1 MTFMKQPTTAG
12 DALSP
17 LVISLMKGV
26 MWREDNERQWQ
37 QLLSLQARVSDH
49 VAVMGLRLELDEAEG
64 HAFLRQRPLDEGDEL
79 PRLIPSRPL
88 SYPVSLLLVLLRKKL
103 AEADGGGADRR
114 VVLRREDLVEILR
127 HFLPDTTNEARLVD
141 QVGRHINK
149 VKDLGF
155 LRPLRGRQDEYEV
168 VRLLNT
174 LVDAQ
179 MLEALLVSYRAHA
192 ETLGKE
198 EPK

>member
-1 MTFMKQPTTAG
+1 MTSMKQPTTAG

-37 QLLSLQARVSDH
+37 QLLSLQARVRDH
-49 VAVMGLRLELDEAEG
+49 VAVLGLRLELDEAEG
-64 HAFLRQRPLDEGDEL
+64 YALLRQRPLEEGDEL
-79 PRLIPSRPL
+79 PRLIPRRPL

-114 VVLRREDLVEILR
+114 VVLRREELVEMLR

-141 QVGRHINK
+141 QVGSHINK

-155 LRPLRGRQDEYEV
+155 LRPLRGREDEYEV

-174 LVDAQ
+174 FVDAQ
-179 MLEALLVSYRAHA
+179 KLEELLASYRAHA
-192 ETLGKE
+192 ESLGKE
-198 EPK
+198 VPE

>member
-1 MTFMKQPTTAG
+1 MKQPTTAG

-26 MWREDNERQWQ
+26 MWREDNERHWQ
-37 QLLSLQARVSDH
+37 QLLSLQARVRDH
-49 VAVMGLRLELDEAEG
+49 VAVLGLRLELDEAEG
-64 HAFLRQRPLDEGDEL
+64 YALLRQRPLEEGDEL
-79 PRLIPSRPL
+79 PRLIPRRPL

-114 VVLRREDLVEILR
+114 VVLRREDLVEMLR

-141 QVGRHINK
+141 QVGSHINK

-155 LRPLRGRQDEYEV
+155 LRPLGGREDEYEV

-174 LVDAQ
+174 FVDAQ
-179 MLEALLVSYRAHA
+179 KLEELLASYRAHA

-198 EPK
+198 VPE

>member
-1 MTFMKQPTTAG
+1 MKQPAAAG

-37 QLLSLQARVSDH
+37 QLLSLQARVRDH
-49 VAVMGLRLELDEAEG
+49 VMVLGLRLEVDEAEG
-64 HAFLRQRPLDEGDEL
+64 YALLRQRSLEEGDEL
-79 PRLIPSRPL
+79 PRLIPRRPL

-114 VVLRREDLVEILR
+114 VVLRREDLVEMLR

-141 QVGRHINK
+141 QVRSHINK
-149 VKDLGF
+149 VKELGF
-155 LRPLRGRQDEYEV
+155 LRPLRGREDEYEV

-174 LVDAQ
+174 FVDAQ
-179 MLEALLVSYRAHA
+179 KLEELLASYRAHA
-192 ETLGKE
+192 ETLEKE
-198 EPK
+198 VSK

>member
-1 MTFMKQPTTAG
+1 MSSMKQPTPAG

-26 MWREDNERQWQ
+26 MWREDDERQWQ
-37 QLLSLQARVSDH
+37 QLLSLQARVRDH
-49 VAVMGLRLELDEAEG
+49 VAVLGLRLELDETEG
-64 HAFLRQRPLDEGDEL
+64 YALLRQRPLEEGDEL
-79 PRLIPSRPL
+79 PRLIPRRPL

-114 VVLRREDLVEILR
+114 VILRRDDLVEMLR
-127 HFLPDTTNEARLVD
+127 HFLPDTTNQARLVD
-141 QVGRHINK
+141 QVGSHINK

-155 LRPLRGRQDEYEV
+155 LRPLRGREAEYEV

-174 LVDAQ
+174 FVDAQ
-179 MLEALLVSYRAHA
+179 KLEELLASYRAHA

-198 EPK
+198 DSE

>member
-1 MTFMKQPTTAG
+1 MTSMKQPTAAG

-37 QLLSLQARVSDH
+37 QLLSLQARVRDH
-49 VAVMGLRLELDEAEG
+49 VAVLGLRLELDEAEG
-64 HAFLRQRPLDEGDEL
+64 HALLRQRPPEEGDEL
-79 PRLIPSRPL
+79 PRLIPRRPL

-114 VVLRREDLVEILR
+114 VVLRREDLVEMLR
-127 HFLPDTTNEARLVD
+127 HFPPDTTNEARLVD
-141 QVGRHINK
+141 QVGSHINK

-155 LRPLRGRQDEYEV
+155 LRPLRGREDEYEV

-174 LVDAQ
+174 FVDAQ
-179 MLEALLVSYRAHA
+179 KLEELLASYRAHA

-198 EPK
+198 VPE

>member
-1 MTFMKQPTTAG
+1 MSSMKQPTPAG

-26 MWREDNERQWQ
+26 MWREDDERQWQ
-37 QLLSLQARVSDH
+37 QLLSLQARVRDH
-49 VAVMGLRLELDEAEG
+49 VAVLGLRLELDETEG
-64 HAFLRQRPLDEGDEL
+64 YALLRQRPLEEGDEL
-79 PRLIPSRPL
+79 PRLIPRRPL

-114 VVLRREDLVEILR
+114 VILRREDLVEMLR
-127 HFLPDTTNEARLVD
+127 HFLPDTTNQARLVD
-141 QVGRHINK
+141 QVGSHINK

-155 LRPLRGRQDEYEV
+155 LRPLRGREAEYEV

-174 LVDAQ
+174 FVDAQ
-179 MLEALLVSYRAHA
+179 KLEELLASYRAHA

-198 EPK
+198 DSE